1 MHDLLAPILAVI
13 PEAHRPTVIALV
25 SIVGVAQIVASQIVA
40 QLPKSA
46 IEHPRYGR
54 IVRALHWF
62 GHARFTDEQGTTK
75 LPGGKVLDDPRDAEI
90 ARLRALVASSVP
102 VEVTPAAERESIV
115 APAPSEAK
123 ADDTSA

>member
-1 MHDLLAPILAVI
+1 MHDLIAPILAVI

-90 ARLRALVASSVP
+90 ARLRALVASRVR
-102 VEVTPAAERESIV
+102 VEVTPAAGRESIL
-115 APAPSEAK
+115 APAPSAAK
-123 ADDTSA
+123 AGDTSA

>member
-1 MHDLLAPILAVI
+1 MTDLLAPILAVI
-13 PEAHRPTVIALV
+13 PEAHRPTVVAIV
-25 SIVGVAQIVASQIVA
+25 SIVGVAQIIASQIIA

-46 IEHPRYGR
+46 VDHPRYGR

-62 GHARFTDEQGTTK
+62 GHARFHDETGTTK
-75 LPGGKVLDDPRDAEI
+75 LPGGTVLDDPRDAEL

-102 VEVTPAAERESIV
+102 VEVVPAAEREENV

-123 ADDTSA
+123 SAAE